1 MEAKNL
7 IKKLNKL
14 NASYRI
20 KDVNEY
26 NKEIIFEL
34 NKKTYI
40 ADYTSKNNTILS
52 YFREI

>member
-20 KDVNEY
+20 KDTNIRGY
-26 NKEIIFEL
+26 GKG
-34 NKKTYI
+34 Y
-40 ADYTSKNNTILS
+40 
-52 YFREI
+52 